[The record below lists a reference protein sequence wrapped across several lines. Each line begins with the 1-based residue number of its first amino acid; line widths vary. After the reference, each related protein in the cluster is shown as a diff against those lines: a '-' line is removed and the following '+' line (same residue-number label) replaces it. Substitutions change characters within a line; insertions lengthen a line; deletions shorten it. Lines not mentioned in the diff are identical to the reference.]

1 MSIKIE
7 KTAGGFKAEFE
18 GVMYYS
24 STGTAWHTAYGVW
37 IHDSSDEGLVAA
49 FITQFIDPPKEQPAP
64 KFKVGDRVVC
74 VDAEDHSL
82 ILNQRYIIRNIT
94 CDHVYV
100 EGKTGACFPHR
111 FTLAPEPKV
120 YSGDSSEWEPGV
132 YRQVASN
139 SPFIIFVDLDGDGSK
154 WVMNKKGAVICTNTK
169 AREGENYHRIASS
182 ITDIF
187 VDGIMEMEAI

>member
-120 YSGDSSEWEPGV
+120 YSGDPKKWEPGV
-132 YRQVASN
+132 YRCRTGLSRTGL
-139 SPFIIFVDLDGDGSK
+139 ILVDSRRNTTYTQIGMGYMDK
-154 WVMNKKGAVICTNTK
+154 AVPAIS
-169 AREGENYHRIASS
+169 NYHRIASS